1 MPTAAVLLQKKTM
14 AQGHMWL
21 QLWSKEFHALWNT
34 ADISIHNNLLAMYSF
49 APYFMSTQWK
59 AAILWAIK
67 KMKKLNKIV
76 KGIC

>member
-1 MPTAAVLLQKKTM
+1 
-14 AQGHMWL
+14 
-21 QLWSKEFHALWNT
+21 
-34 ADISIHNNLLAMYSF
+34 MYSF